1 MGRRLRHYTARSVQS
16 DLDRLPPQIKRA
28 LEPGAPPQVRLMAA
42 KGVVPGAKPAE
53 IALVLA
59 FFARGPQA
67 DLASQ
72 ANQALATLPPPL
84 LTGALAADLPA
95 EVIEALVPH
104 YSKDPQVAVRLMGM
118 KRMSVVALCALAQ
131 AATEAV
137 AEVVATNETLL
148 LKHPEAIEKLYM
160 NRNTRMSTADRL
172 LDLAVRNNIELN
184 IPAFKQAA
192 EAILGQQIAEPSV
205 KGGKS
210 QDEIFAETE
219 RLAEE
224 LQKQLGADED
234 THVVNDEGE
243 EEVVEKMIP
252 LYAQI
257 AQMSVTQKIRRAML
271 GTSAERLLL
280 VRDTNRL
287 VATAAASSPLMN
299 ENDAARISASRNVIE
314 EVLRIISRNPEF
326 TRSYQVKLNLVLNP
340 RTPFTFSARMVPL
353 LRDNDVRLIAK
364 SKNVPGAIQTAARQ
378 QIARKQR

>member
-1 MGRRLRHYTARSVQS
+1 MQS
-16 DLDRLPPQIKRA
+16 DLDKLPPQIKRA

-42 KGVVPGAKPAE
+42 KGVVPGAKPGE

-59 FFARGPQA
+59 FFARGPQG
-67 DLASQ
+67 DLASH
-72 ANQALATLPPPL
+72 ANEAMATLPPPVL
-84 LTGALAADLPA
+84 AGVLAADLPG
-95 EVIEALVPH
+95 EVIETLVPH

-118 KRMSVVALCALAQ
+118 KRMSVAALCALAQ
-131 AATEAV
+131 MATEAV

-160 NRNTRMSTADRL
+160 NRSTRMSTADRL
-172 LDLAVRNNIELN
+172 LDLAVRNDIELN

-192 EAILGQQIAEPSV
+192 EAILGQQLAEPSV

-210 QDEIFAETE
+210 EDEIFAETE

-224 LQKQLGADED
+224 LQKQLAADED

-243 EEVVEKMIP
+243 EQVVEKMIP

-257 AQMSVTQKIRRAML
+257 SQMSVTQKIRRAML

-314 EVLRIISRNPEF
+314 DVLRIISRNPEF

-353 LRDNDVRLIAK
+353 LRDNDLRLIAK